1 MMLGGT
7 PRAPAMGVGSRAKR
21 EPMRHSLV
29 LPAILLTPFV
39 PQGRATRQFSGTCH
53 PAVLISFHFIVLL
66 RRSERDASS
75 GIRGYF
81 SE

>member
-53 PAVLISFHFIVLL
+53 PAVL
-66 RRSERDASS
+66 RDVSS
-75 GIRGYF
+75 GGADIFPLHRPA
-81 SE
+81 